1 MSSKT
6 LKTLHSFLTENDTKT
21 SSGTTVR
28 SYSHDNG
35 DGVVLCMVHGYPQS
49 SYM

>member
-1 MSSKT
+1 MANNT
-6 LKTLHSFLTENDTKT
+6 LKTLHPWLQENDTQI
-21 SSGTTVR
+21 SSGDSVK

-35 DGVVLCMVHGYPQS
+35 SDPILCVVHGYPQS